1 MPTRHVVRQGECISR
16 IAFEY
21 GFFPETVWNHPE
33 NKDLKELR
41 KNPYVL
47 MPGDVVVIPDKRVK
61 EVSKPMGQRHKFRR
75 KGVPEKLV
83 MKFTRGDE
91 LRANEKYVLE
101 IDGKRIEGSTDGGGV
116 VELDIAPNAKNGK
129 ITFVVEGDEYEL
141 ALGHLDPVTE
151 LSGVQGRLRNLGF
164 YHGSVDGEMNEELE
178 EAIRLFQERNKL
190 EPTGKVDDALKS
202 NLQSAHGS

>member
-1 MPTRHVVRQGECISR
+1 MPTRHVVKQGECISR

-21 GFFPETVWNHPE
+21 GFFTETVWNHPD

-61 EVSKPMGQRHKFRR
+61 EVVKQMGQRHTFRR

-83 MKFTRGDE
+83 MKFTRGDD

-116 VELDIAPNAKNGK
+116 VELDIVPNAKNGK
-129 ITFVVEGDEYEL
+129 ITFVEEGDEYEL

-164 YHGSVDGEMNEELE
+164 YHGAVDGEMNEELE
-178 EAIRLFQERNKL
+178 EAIRVFQERNKL

-202 NLQSAHGS
+202 NLQSVHGS

>member
-1 MPTRHVVRQGECISR
+1 MPARHVVKQGECISR

-21 GFFPETVWNHPE
+21 GFFPETVWNHPD

-61 EVSKPMGQRHKFRR
+61 EVVKQMGQRHTFRR

-83 MKFTRGDE
+83 MKFTRGDD

-101 IDGKRIEGSTDGGGV
+101 IDGRRIEGSTDGGGV
-116 VELDIAPNAKNGK
+116 VELDIVPNAKNGK
-129 ITFVVEGDEYEL
+129 ITFVEEGDEYEL

-164 YHGSVDGEMNEELE
+164 YHGPVDGEMTEELE
-178 EAIRLFQERNKL
+178 EAIRIYQERNKL

>member
-1 MPTRHVVRQGECISR
+1 MPTKHVVTQGECISR

-21 GFFPETVWNHPE
+21 GFFPETVWEHPD

-61 EVSKPMGQRHKFRR
+61 EVAKPTGQRHRFRR

-91 LRANEKYVLE
+91 LRANAKYLLE
-101 IDGKRIEGSTDGGGV
+101 IDGRRSEGSTDGGGI
-116 VELDIAPNAKNGK
+116 VELEIPPNAKIGK
-129 ITFVVEGDEYEL
+129 ITFVEEGDEYEL
-141 ALGHLDPVTE
+141 ELGHLDPITE
-151 LSGVQGRLRNLGF
+151 LSGIQGRLRNLGL
-164 YHGSVDGEMNEELE
+164 YEGPVDGEMNEELE
-178 EAIRLFQERNKL
+178 KAIVLFQERNKL
-190 EPTGKVDDALKS
+190 EPTGKVDDSLKGT
-202 NLQSAHGS
+202 LQNAHGT

>member
-1 MPTRHVVRQGECISR
+1 MPVRHVVTQGECISR

-21 GFFPETVWNHPE
+21 GLFPETVWNHPD
-33 NKDLKELR
+33 NSQLKQLR

-61 EVSKPMGQRHKFRR
+61 EVSKPTGQRHTFRR

-116 VELDIAPNAKNGK
+116 VELDIVPNAKVGK
-129 ITFVVEGDEYEL
+129 ITFVEEGDEYEL

-151 LSGVQGRLRNLGF
+151 LSGIQGRLRNLGF
-164 YHGSVDGEMNEELE
+164 YHGPVDGESTDELE

-190 EPTGKVDDALKS
+190 DPTGKVDDALKS
-202 NLQSAHGS
+202 ALQSAHGS

>member
-1 MPTRHVVRQGECISR
+1 MPTKHVVKQGECISR

-21 GFFPETVWNHPE
+21 GLFPETVWNHPD
-33 NKDLKELR
+33 NSQLKELR

-47 MPGDVVVIPDKRVK
+47 MPGDIVVIPDKRLK
-61 EVSKPMGQRHKFRR
+61 EVSKPTGQRHRFRR

-101 IDGKRIEGSTDGGGV
+101 IDGKRTEGSTGGGGV
-116 VELDIAPNAKNGK
+116 VELDILPNAKIGK
-129 ITFVVEGDEYEL
+129 ITFVEDGDEYEL
-141 ALGHLDPVTE
+141 GLGHLDPVTE

-164 YHGSVDGEMNEELE
+164 YEGPVDGELNEELE

-190 EPTGKVDDALKS
+190 EQTGKVDDALKS
-202 NLQSAHGS
+202 ALQSAHGS